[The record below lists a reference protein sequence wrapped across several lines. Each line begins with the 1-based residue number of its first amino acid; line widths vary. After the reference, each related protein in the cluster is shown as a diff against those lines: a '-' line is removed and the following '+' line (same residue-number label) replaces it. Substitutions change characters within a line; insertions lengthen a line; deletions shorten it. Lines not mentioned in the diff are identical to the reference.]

1 MICLGIDH
9 GQKRVGVALGQGEL
23 AIPLTT
29 INREDAITVISEL
42 ASEKVAARIYVGKP
56 TSLSGV
62 DTKSTSDAVSFA
74 LELQK
79 ATSIPVFLLDERL
92 TSAQSLKNL
101 RQTGHT
107 ARSAKHA
114 VDAEAAR
121 LIVEL
126 AIACNHSCGESLKQD
141 A

>member
-9 GQKRVGVALGQGEL
+9 GQQRVGVALGQGEL
-23 AIPLTT
+23 AIALTT
-29 INREDAITVISEL
+29 LDRKDAIAEITEL
-42 ASEKVAARIYVGKP
+42 AGEKGAARIYVGKP
-56 TSLSGV
+56 NSLSGA
-62 DTKSTSDAVSFA
+62 DTKSTSDAMSFA

-79 ATSIPVFLLDERL
+79 ATSIPVFLIDERL
-92 TSAQSLKNL
+92 TSAQSLRNL
-101 RQTGHT
+101 RQAGL
-107 ARSAKHA
+107 SAKSSKHV